1 VLRGLSAGLLAITA
15 VALLG
20 AFGIG
25 FRDYLRRGPVV
36 TPPPKVAHIATPP
49 PATPTSAPSP
59 TPAATAAPT
68 PAPTPTPPPPSAL
81 IASVPYTVQAP
92 NDDWD
97 AAHQEYC
104 EAAAVTMV
112 GLYYQGTTF
121 PGNVIPPDTANAD
134 MAQVAA
140 WERQTWPNQLN
151 LSLQQIAQDG
161 AHFYGLTASIVP
173 LDWNAIQSYLA
184 GGQPVII
191 PVMTHG
197 GPGGT
202 MINPDYGADDV
213 YHVIVVVGYNAA
225 QGIVYTND
233 AGISQGHDLPYA
245 WSTLQ
250 TAVQSMTTTP
260 VDQSGAAVPSAQG
273 MSMLVFARG

>member
-1 VLRGLSAGLLAITA
+1 MLRGLSAGLLVITV
-15 VALLG
+15 VALIG
-20 AFGIG
+20 AFAIG
-25 FRDYLRRGPVV
+25 FRDYLRRGPVS
-36 TPPPKVAHIATPP
+36 TAPPRVAHLATPP
-49 PATPTSAPSP
+49 PAATP
-59 TPAATAAPT
+59 TPAPTPTVAPT
-68 PAPTPTPPPPSAL
+68 PAPTPTPLPPSVL
-81 IASVPYTVQAP
+81 IANVPYTVQAP
-92 NDDWD
+92 NGQWD
-97 AAHQEYC
+97 AAHEEYC

-121 PGNVIPPDTANAD
+121 PGNVIPAATANAD
-134 MAQVAA
+134 MAQVAG

-161 AHFYGLTASIVP
+161 AHFYGLTASVVP
-173 LDWNAIQSYLA
+173 LDLNAIQGYLA
-184 GGQPVII
+184 NGQPVII

-197 GPGGT
+197 GPAG
-202 MINPDYGADDV
+202 MINPNYGSDNV
-213 YHVIVVVGYNAA
+213 YHVIVLVGYNAA

-233 AGISQGHDLPYA
+233 AGISQGHDLAYQ

-250 TAVQSMTTTP
+250 TAVQSMTNTP